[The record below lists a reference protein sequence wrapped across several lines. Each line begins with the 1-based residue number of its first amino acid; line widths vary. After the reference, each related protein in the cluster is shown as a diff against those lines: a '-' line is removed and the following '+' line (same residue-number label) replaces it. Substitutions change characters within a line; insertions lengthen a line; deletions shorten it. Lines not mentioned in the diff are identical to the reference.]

1 MVAAPG
7 WSSDTTNLPF
17 LFPSVLLRRKGERN
31 QFSVVM
37 QLVYFSVPL
46 RSAGWNVFWEVQ
58 EGRRE
63 REGITGA
70 EGRQNCKT
78 GLQILPLPTG
88 SCEQHPYGQQHA
100 SKITRVTKEL
110 LCLNCLSSGSS
121 QCNGNAQTS
130 SLDGRSNG
138 APSAW
143 PDLLVWKANPHH
155 RQGSKPFCW
164 AGTRSSS
171 R

>member
-1 MVAAPG
+1 M
-7 WSSDTTNLPF
+7 
-17 LFPSVLLRRKGERN
+17 LLRRKGERN

-37 QLVYFSVPL
+37 QLVYFSILL
-46 RSAGWNVFWEVQ
+46 RSAGCNVFGRCKR
-58 EGRRE
+58 EGE
-63 REGITGA
+63 REGELQVQEEDKTV
-70 EGRQNCKT
+70 RQNCKT

-143 PDLLVWKANPHH
+143 PDLAV
-155 RQGSKPFCW
+155 
-164 AGTRSSS
+164 
-171 R
+171 